1 MLKKVFRLKIK
12 EGSKRFLKSIVEKIF
27 KLKRFISVSD
37 FTVFI

>member
-12 EGSKRFLKSIVEKIF
+12 ESFEKFLKSNVENIF
-27 KLKRFISVSD
+27 MLKRFISVSD